1 MIVLYIFLTLL
12 LLVLLLLFSSL
23 SFIFEYNEKF
33 TFKLRFLF
41 ITLKGE
47 KILSLIESNNSNSDN
62 SEKIKKLQKKKKKT
76 LADITDLVLFILE
89 LIKAIFAEFLKYAR
103 IKLCYIEVKIASE
116 DAASTALLY
125 GATSTAIYT
134 GLEFLDSFVS
144 FSKNYKKVLVYPDF
158 TSTEPKAKL
167 KIVIKLKPIHL
178 ILAAMHLLPVLASQK
193 KGK

>member
-1 MIVLYIFLTLL
+1 MIVLYIFLAPL

-41 ITLKGE
+41 VSLKGE
-47 KILSLIESNNSNSDN
+47 KILNIIESGNSKSDN
-62 SEKIKKLQKKKKKT
+62 REEIKKIQKKKKKT
-76 LADITDLVLFILE
+76 LSDTVDLVIFILE
-89 LIKAIFAEFLKYAR
+89 LIKGIFGEFLRYAK
-103 IKLCYIEVKIASE
+103 IKLCYIDVKIASD

-125 GATSTAIYT
+125 GVASTAIYSA
-134 GLEFLDSFVS
+134 LEFFDTFVLL
-144 FSKNYKKVLVYPDF
+144 SKNYKKVSVYPDF
-158 TSTEPKAKL
+158 TSTDSKAKL

-178 ILAAMHLLPVLASQK
+178 ILAAMHLLPILASQK